1 SAEKFFNRELM
12 TEIRPLVDEL
22 NDDLDG
28 TGVFELHTVQV
39 SYNGDE
45 LELRFKVPVDLTET
59 ASYFND
65 LDDGEERIAS
75 ITTTSAIQLAPRTH
89 DEQMLYTV
97 VEHRLQSR
105 KRRVVMVGV
114 NLSDMADF
122 LMTIPMNLAKS
133 YDDALVRGQIG
144 RR

>member
-1 SAEKFFNRELM
+1 M
-12 TEIRPLVDEL
+12 
-22 NDDLDG
+22 
-28 TGVFELHTVQV
+28 FELHTVQV

-89 DEQMLYTV
+89 DEQMLW
-97 VEHRLQSR
+97 LR
-105 KRRVVMVGV
+105 KRINMKFDINHVVDNILTEHEDPYVGYQMSGQGTTESAEKFF
-114 NLSDMADF
+114 NRE
-122 LMTIPMNLAKS
+122 LMTEIRPLVDELN
-133 YDDALVRGQIG
+133 DDLDGIRGVFLSLG
-144 RR
+144 Y